1 MSLKNGPSRGNFESQ
16 YRGMHF
22 YIRNTMEFNR
32 YGSPFI
38 LRFYQIHY
46 IILIHCGPGLGK
58 MLKTKAKFDYYWWRG
73 VVFKQHSMNVS
84 NSYHGI
90 ILIKRVKRS

>member
-1 MSLKNGPSRGNFESQ
+1 
-16 YRGMHF
+16 
-22 YIRNTMEFNR
+22 MEFNR

-73 VVFKQHSMNVS
+73 VVL
-84 NSYHGI
+84 NST
-90 ILIKRVKRS
+90 V